1 MLSSEIL
8 KKVRKIQFK
17 ANRLLNAPFAG
28 QYASVFKG
36 MGIEFDEVREYV
48 PGDEIRTIDW
58 NVTARAGS
66 PYVKRY
72 VEERELTLMLVVDL
86 SGSQYFGAAGP
97 LKSEIAAEI
106 SAVLAFLAISHN
118 DRVGLLLFSDRRE
131 LYLPPQKGR
140 RHVLRVIREILN
152 YRPAGRRTDLKG
164 ALDFTGRI
172 LKHRSIVFLI
182 SDFFA
187 LDFEGSLQ
195 RIARRHDTIAIRI
208 TDPREEEL
216 PAVGLVKFLDLE
228 SGEELLFDTSH
239 PPGRELL
246 RKQRQEYRRSLERLF
261 RANKVDYIRISTA
274 RPYIDDLQ
282 KFFTV
287 RQQRLR

>member
-1 MLSSEIL
+1 MLSSDIL

-118 DRVGLLLFSDRRE
+118 DRVGLPLRDRRE
-131 LYLPPQKGR
+131 LYLPPQKG
-140 RHVLRVIREILN
+140 
-152 YRPAGRRTDLKG
+152 G
-164 ALDFTGRI
+164 AMSCG
-172 LKHRSIVFLI
+172 
-182 SDFFA
+182 
-187 LDFEGSLQ
+187 
-195 RIARRHDTIAIRI
+195 
-208 TDPREEEL
+208 
-216 PAVGLVKFLDLE
+216 
-228 SGEELLFDTSH
+228 
-239 PPGRELL
+239 
-246 RKQRQEYRRSLERLF
+246 
-261 RANKVDYIRISTA
+261 
-274 RPYIDDLQ
+274 
-282 KFFTV
+282 
-287 RQQRLR
+287 